1 MTPIS
6 ETQAHLGRV
15 FRLSYSSRATR
26 PIHRSAATQLAND
39 AADNNGR
46 EGVSGVLF
54 SDHGLFLQWLE
65 GPAPEVCS
73 VMSRITADPRH
84 TDVTLH
90 SAGWISDRRYSDWAM
105 QLAGQPLPGTAPG
118 GRLQDRSKAPCDTL
132 QALAAF
138 DAMER
143 DYYRERNRIGGSPSL
158 QEFAHELIHRS
169 PSASPHLPE
178 AARTH
183 LHARAQ
189 FVDDV
194 CSEFVSGWREDHWTS
209 IEVALGMAHLNLI
222 WQRSGRVLQPSQ
234 SRQCVAVVVPPNSSE
249 CLGAIVKADLLRD
262 AGIAVRMISAPSV
275 DTTIGAL
282 YEQELDAI
290 IVAGSRLGWSEDQK
304 RAKALASR
312 IRERIRAVPTYVGGH
327 KAGSLDGWPERI
339 ALLRDD
345 AAAMRATDVDW
356 LALSQL
362 ATGTSGHLLKR

>member
-6 ETQAHLGRV
+6 EIQAHPGRV

-26 PIHRSAATQLAND
+26 PIHRSAATQLASH

-65 GPAPEVCS
+65 GPAPEVCA
-73 VMSRITADPRH
+73 VMSRITEDPRH

-90 SAGWISDRRYSDWAM
+90 SAGWIADRRYSDWAM
-105 QLAGQPLPGTAPG
+105 QLAGLPLPGTTPG
-118 GRLQDRSKAPCDTL
+118 GRLKDRSKAPCDTL

-138 DAMER
+138 DAMET
-143 DYYRERNRIGGSPSL
+143 DYHRERNRASGCPSL

-169 PSASPHLPE
+169 PSASPHLPG
-178 AARTH
+178 AARDH

-194 CSEFVSGWREDHWTS
+194 CREFVSGWRKDRWTS

-222 WQRSGRVLQPSQ
+222 WQRSGRVLQPVQ
-234 SRQCVAVVVPPNSSE
+234 SRQCVAVVVPPNSTE
-249 CLGAIVKADLLRD
+249 CLGAIVKSDLLRD
-262 AGIAVRMISAPSV
+262 AGIAVRMVSAPSE
-275 DTTIGAL
+275 DATIGAL
-282 YEQELDAI
+282 YEQQLDAI
-290 IVAGSRLGWSEDQK
+290 IVTGSRLGWSEDQK

-312 IRERIRAVPTYVGGH
+312 ICERIRTVPTYVGGNT
-327 KAGSLDGWPERI
+327 GGTLDGWPERI
-339 ALLRDD
+339 SALRDD
-345 AAAMRATDVDW
+345 AASMPASDVDW

-362 ATGTSGHLLKR
+362 ATGASGHLFKR